1 MKHNNK
7 KKLKGGVSTNIIGI
21 LLLIISIIFGIIL
34 YNTYNTYNTPSISNV
49 GYEEQIC
56 NNVESLLSPLNLYL
70 DSLLYNNKLTD
81 STTIKNIVKYIDE
94 TTINNNVIIIEPNYY
109 IKIPQVK
116 IT

>member
-34 YNTYNTYNTPSISNV
+34 YNTYNISSTSNV
-49 GYEEQIC
+49 GYAEQIC
-56 NNVESLLSPLNLYL
+56 NNVENLLSPLNLYL

-81 STTIKNIVKYIDE
+81 TITIKNIVKYVDE
-94 TTINNNVIIIEPNYY
+94 ATINNNVIIIEPNYY
-109 IKIPQVK
+109 IKIPQAK